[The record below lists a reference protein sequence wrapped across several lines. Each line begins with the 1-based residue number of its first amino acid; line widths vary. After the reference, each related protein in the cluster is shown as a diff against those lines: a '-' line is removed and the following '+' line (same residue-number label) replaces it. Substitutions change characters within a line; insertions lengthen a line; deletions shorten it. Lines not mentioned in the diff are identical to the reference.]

1 MVVCTRKRPAQLDQ
15 CLASLAALDYPDYD
29 VIVVDNDPS
38 DEHSREL
45 ALRWGVLYL
54 IEPHR
59 GLSRARNCGARAS
72 SSEIVAFIDDDA
84 VAEPD
89 WLSVLAREFEDPQ
102 TMVVTG
108 AIRPTRVN
116 NLEAQQH
123 ETSTVT
129 ERSQRRVVDRE
140 TPGWFELANFGGVG
154 DGSNMAFRR
163 CLFDVWPGF
172 DPNLGRG
179 TPLNGGEEHYAFFT
193 LSERGCRIVY
203 NPAAIIRHPDPRTAQ
218 EVRERHLHLL
228 AIVTAYIARLAVEH
242 PSSRRPLARYIF
254 DRLRGTERPWSER
267 SKKAAPAVVPRWLT
281 FWNMLRGL
289 GIYLRSRMARR
300 TPSQQN
306 ESLATNVQANPIP
319 RAARSEPSG
328 EDVASRERLISV
340 FRQIGPDDYGLV
352 AKSPSSARADHR
364 SDPDGR
370 RLF

>member
-1 MVVCTRKRPAQLDQ
+1 MVVCTRNRPAQLDQ
-15 CLASLAALDYPDYD
+15 CLSSLAALDYPEYD
-29 VIVVDNDPS
+29 VVVVDNAPS
-38 DEHSREL
+38 DQRSREV
-45 ALRWGVLYL
+45 ALRWGVRYFT
-54 IEPHR
+54 EPVR

-84 VAEPD
+84 LAEPD
-89 WLSVLAREFEDPQ
+89 WLSVLVRDFEDPQ

-108 AIRPTRVN
+108 AIRPTRISN
-116 NLEAQQH
+116 SEAQQT
-123 ETSTVT
+123 ETSTAT
-129 ERSQRRVVDRE
+129 ERSHRRVVDRE

-172 DPNLGRG
+172 EPNLGRG

-193 LSERGCRIVY
+193 LIERGYRIVY

-228 AIVTAYIARLAVEH
+228 AIVTAYITRLAVEH

-267 SKKAAPAVVPRWLT
+267 SKKASPAVVPRWLT
-281 FWNMLRGL
+281 FWSMLRGL
-289 GIYLRSRMARR
+289 GIYLRSK
-300 TPSQQN
+300 TTLSPQN
-306 ESLATNVQANPIP
+306 EVPTTKLQANPIP
-319 RAARSEPSG
+319 RTARSEPSG
-328 EDVASRERLISV
+328 EDASNGERFISV
-340 FRQIGPDDYGLV
+340 FRQMDADDYRLV
-352 AKSPSSARADHR
+352 AKSPASARADRH
-364 SDPDGR
+364 SDPDNS